1 MPLNLVCSFCGRP
14 IEPGTGVMYVR
25 NDNQRLYFC
34 TKKCERN
41 MLGLGRK
48 ARKLKWTEGYERGT
62 APAAKGQVEA
72 EGEAGEAGEN
82 SS

>member
-14 IEPGTGVMYVR
+14 IEPGTGLMYVR

-41 MLGLGRK
+41 MLVLGRK
-48 ARKLKWTEGYERGT
+48 ARKLKWTEGYERGA
-62 APAAKGQVEA
+62 APPAKAAEVTESG
-72 EGEAGEAGEN
+72 EGED